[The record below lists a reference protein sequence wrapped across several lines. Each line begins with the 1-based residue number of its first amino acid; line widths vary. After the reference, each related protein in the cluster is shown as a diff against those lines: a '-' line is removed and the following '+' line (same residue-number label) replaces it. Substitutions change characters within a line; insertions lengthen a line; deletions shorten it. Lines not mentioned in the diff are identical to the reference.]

1 MTAEISNT
9 DEDDLDIQWIED
21 FEIDEEKYSMFY
33 LDKVEEITASILYI
47 NKKKQIEKISEK
59 KIKLEKKN
67 EIQRNE
73 LITMIKQNEKMDK
86 RKYKVLSILV
96 YNFTL
101 HGDELKNFLKD
112 SKKYDFMTN
121 LKNIDSYQ
129 LEPTIGCMHD
139 VNNLFLLFYE
149 EDATDAT
156 DATNAAKTS
165 RQTKRVKFNL
175 MQGKTRRKR

>member
-1 MTAEISNT
+1 MTAEISNK

-33 LDKVEEITASILYI
+33 LDEVEEITASILYI

-73 LITMIKQNEKMDK
+73 LITVIKQNEKMDK

-101 HGDELKNFLKD
+101 HGDEL
-112 SKKYDFMTN
+112 
-121 LKNIDSYQ
+121 
-129 LEPTIGCMHD
+129 
-139 VNNLFLLFYE
+139 
-149 EDATDAT
+149 
-156 DATNAAKTS
+156 
-165 RQTKRVKFNL
+165 
-175 MQGKTRRKR
+175 

>member
-33 LDKVEEITASILYI
+33 PDEVEEITASILYI

-73 LITMIKQNEKMDK
+73 LITLIKQNEKMDK

-101 HGDELKNFLKD
+101 DGDELKNFLKD
-112 SKKYDFMTN
+112 SEKYDFMTN

-129 LEPTIGCMHD
+129 LEPTIGFMQD

-149 EDATDAT
+149 ENENDTAD
-156 DATNAAKTS
+156 TNKMN

-175 MQGKTRRKR
+175 MHGKTRRKR

>member
-1 MTAEISNT
+1 
-9 DEDDLDIQWIED
+9 
-21 FEIDEEKYSMFY
+21 
-33 LDKVEEITASILYI
+33 
-47 NKKKQIEKISEK
+47 
-59 KIKLEKKN
+59 
-67 EIQRNE
+67 
-73 LITMIKQNEKMDK
+73 MDK

-149 EDATDAT
+149 EDET
-156 DATNAAKTS
+156 DATNAAKTN